1 MASTTNYL
9 IFCNFVIKMTL
20 QKKNT
25 TKVLHRLDY
34 DENHDDV
41 LLIAIKSNMS
51 DYKMAYH
58 INQTVGLKLQK
69 PLRKDIVSENTSVSE
84 VDKFHYFTYKDLD
97 NHLVWWLIE
106 NKYIQS
112 VDESNDGKTLF
123 DNEADRFDST
133 EYLVPEWK
141 SIDFF
146 LLVENTDVFFD
157 EDELLS
163 KLESINNISTQFV
176 IDRTTLST
184 KSQQNLIF

>member
-69 PLRKDIVSENTSVSE
+69 PLRKDIVSGNTSVIE
-84 VDKFHYFTYKDLD
+84 VDKFHYFKYKDID
-97 NHLVWWLIE
+97 NHLV
-106 NKYIQS
+106 
-112 VDESNDGKTLF
+112 GG
-123 DNEADRFDST
+123 
-133 EYLVPEWK
+133 
-141 SIDFF
+141 
-146 LLVENTDVFFD
+146 
-157 EDELLS
+157 
-163 KLESINNISTQFV
+163 
-176 IDRTTLST
+176 
-184 KSQQNLIF
+184 

>member
-1 MASTTNYL
+1 M
-9 IFCNFVIKMTL
+9 IL

-25 TKVLHRLDY
+25 TKVIHRLDY

-41 LLIAIKSNMS
+41 LLVALKSNMP
-51 DYKMAYH
+51 DYKMAYL
-58 INQTVGLKLQK
+58 INETIDLRLQK
-69 PLRKDIVSENTSVSE
+69 PLRKDIASENTPVIE
-84 VDKFHYFTYKDLD
+84 VDKFHYFKYKDID

-112 VDESNDGKTLF
+112 MDGSNKDKTLF
-123 DNEADRFDST
+123 GNETDMFDAT

-157 EDELLS
+157 EEELLS
-163 KLESINNISTQFV
+163 KLESINKISTQFIV
-176 IDRTTLST
+176 DRTTLST